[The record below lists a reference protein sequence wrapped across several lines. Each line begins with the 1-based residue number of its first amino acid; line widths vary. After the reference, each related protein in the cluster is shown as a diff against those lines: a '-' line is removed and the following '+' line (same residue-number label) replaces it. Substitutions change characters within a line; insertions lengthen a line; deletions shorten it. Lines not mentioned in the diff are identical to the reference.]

1 LCILGRTFLP
11 ERIPGSCV
19 MYLGRAFQSEGDM
32 EGFYL
37 GIAVTGINALV
48 AMGLVIVLM

>member
-1 LCILGRTFLP
+1 
-11 ERIPGSCV
+11 
-19 MYLGRAFQSEGDM
+19 MYLGRAFQSEGVM